1 MHLELNQKLELNLAL
16 QVPKLPKLKHQK
28 LLPMQFQL
36 QMETPKRRQS
46 KKRHQLVPL
55 RTPLQQMEINK
66 SESQSPREANSSDIT
81 V

>member
-1 MHLELNQKLELNLAL
+1 MHLELNQRLELNLAL

-46 KKRHQLVPL
+46 KKTML
-55 RTPLQQMEINK
+55 
-66 SESQSPREANSSDIT
+66 
-81 V
+81 